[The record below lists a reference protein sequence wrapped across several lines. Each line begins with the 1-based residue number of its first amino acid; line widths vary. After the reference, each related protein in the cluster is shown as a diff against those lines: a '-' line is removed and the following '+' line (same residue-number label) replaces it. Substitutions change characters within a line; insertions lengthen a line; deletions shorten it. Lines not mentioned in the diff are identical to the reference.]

1 MSYDV
6 AVIQGDGIGPEVVGA
21 TVEVLNSTGLDFKWE
36 NLDIV
41 SLISEDLTKLPDE
54 FLNRIIRNGRALKG
68 PISTPLSGGYV
79 SPNVL
84 LRQQLGLYA
93 SLRPVKSVFKTGSLK
108 PNTNIF
114 VVRETTEDLYVMRE
128 NRDGD
133 TASAEKIIS
142 KEASTRIAR
151 KAFEIAKK
159 ENFSSVTALHK
170 ADILKLTDGLFLE
183 CCRSVAQEYPA
194 IKYQEAT
201 IDSACTELVL
211 DPTKFGVVVA
221 PNMYGDIFSDVA
233 AGLVG
238 GLGLLGSANV
248 GTGPTVYEAVHG
260 SAPNIAG
267 KGMANPSGLITA
279 SVMMLRDLGEHEVA
293 QAIEDSLYELVNG
306 STVLTPDLG
315 GSSTTNEFVEE
326 LKRLLQK
333 RLQS

>member
-6 AVIQGDGIGPEVVGA
+6 AVIQGDGIGPEVVEA
-21 TVEVLNSTGLDFKWE
+21 TIEVLNSTGLDFKWE
-36 NLDIV
+36 YIDIM
-41 SLISEDLTKLPDE
+41 SLISEDLKKLPDE
-54 FLNRIIRNGRALKG
+54 FLDIIIKNGRAIKG
-68 PISTPLSGGYV
+68 PISTPLGSGYV

-108 PNTNIF
+108 PDTNIF

-133 TASAEKIIS
+133 TASAEKFIS
-142 KEASTRIAR
+142 KEACIRIAR

-170 ADILKLTDGLFLE
+170 ADILKRTDGLFLE
-183 CCRSVAQEYPA
+183 CCRLVAEEKPDIRYS
-194 IKYQEAT
+194 EAT
-201 IDSACTELVL
+201 IDSACTELIL
-211 DPTKFGVVVA
+211 DPTKFEVVVA

-248 GTGPTVYEAVHG
+248 GNGPTVYEAVHG
-260 SAPNIAG
+260 SAPNISG
-267 KGMANPSGLITA
+267 KGIANPSGLITA
-279 SVMMLRDLGEHEVA
+279 SVMMLRDIGEDMVA

-306 STVLTPDLG
+306 SAVLTPDLG
-315 GSSTTNEFVEE
+315 GNSKTKEFVEE

-333 RLQS
+333 RL